1 VDLENNT
8 KIRLISKIRKYTE
21 KSEGIKMIIDTIT
34 ALRFLLCGEKQTNIC
49 LKIFSYYNL
58 KFEVTTLYFHYT
70 HIYMGHF

>member
-1 VDLENNT
+1 
-8 KIRLISKIRKYTE
+8 
-21 KSEGIKMIIDTIT
+21 MIIDKIT